1 LKRLDIGVT
10 PLPFE
15 LHSHLAERIDGG
27 AVEHEPE
34 MAAQDEAALLHQGT
48 AYPGVDVHQG
58 QDRPIVV

>member
-1 LKRLDIGVT
+1 V
-10 PLPFE
+10 
-15 LHSHLAERIDGG
+15 AERISGG